1 VSENNT
7 IYVRKVIYLANSIV
21 IYFNTPM
28 MRFQEHSYL
37 LPANYSIIEDSN
49 NGTQENIYIFNR
61 YNTRVEEVSTGFAVK
76 FTIYEDKINLFING
90 KELCVGFIFLTLIRY
105 IISQEG
111 NINNFCSTITLGDS
125 AEPLDISN
133 GHIVLDEDKLIYSY
147 DDNNEFS
154 RKIYNDDFYVKVDER
169 KIIPERVVFNC
180 SENNEVFFFFKPG
193 EIPTSREL
201 YFYTVN
207 NPKTRDA
214 FNIPILG
221 NKRLIFGEN
230 DTIILQPG
238 ELISYTGEDINKNFI
253 INVSNENSN
262 RSYGYNDKII
272 TINGW
277 VLVKGDT
284 LNPGIQVS
292 FTNINING
300 DMTTEL
306 GNGTIVLTNVQ
317 IDSLLANKI

>member
-1 VSENNT
+1 MSEYNA
-7 IYVRKVIYLANSIV
+7 IYVRKVIYLSNSIV

-28 MRFQEHSYL
+28 MRFQKHSYL
-37 LPANYSIIEDSN
+37 LPSNYSIVDNSTS
-49 NGTQENIYIFNR
+49 GTQQNIYILNEKS
-61 YNTRVEEVSTGFAVK
+61 TRVEEISQGFAVK
-76 FTIYEDKINLFING
+76 FTIYNNNDVFIKGKI
-90 KELCVGFIFLTLIRY
+90 LCVGFIFLTIIRY

-111 NINNFCSTITLGDS
+111 NINNFCSKITLGDS
-125 AEPLDISN
+125 SKPLDISN
-133 GHIVLDEDKLIYSY
+133 GHIILDEDKLIYSY
-147 DDNNEFS
+147 NGNNEFS
-154 RKIYNDDFYVKVDER
+154 RKIYNEDFYVQIGEN
-169 KIIPERVVFNC
+169 KIIPKKVIFNC
-180 SENNEVFFFFKPG
+180 LENNEVFFFFNHG

-214 FNIPILG
+214 FNLPILG
-221 NKRLIFGEN
+221 NKRLRFGEN

-238 ELISYTGEDINKNFI
+238 ELIPYTSKDINKNFI
-253 INVSNENSN
+253 INVSNENPN
-262 RSYGYNDKII
+262 RFYGYNDKTI

-277 VLVKGDT
+277 VIVKGET
-284 LNPGIQVS
+284 LNPGVQVS

-306 GNGTIVLTNVQ
+306 CNGTMILSNVQ